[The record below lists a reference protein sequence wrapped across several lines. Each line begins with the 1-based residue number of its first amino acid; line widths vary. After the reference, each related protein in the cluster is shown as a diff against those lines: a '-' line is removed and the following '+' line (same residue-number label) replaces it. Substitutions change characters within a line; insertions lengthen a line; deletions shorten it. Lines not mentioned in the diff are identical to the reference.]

1 MSTNFWLQL
10 KKPILA
16 LAPMEGVT
24 DVAFRTLCREQGAD
38 VVYTEFLAAEAIVHG
53 GPTVLKKMAYRED
66 ERPVVCQIFGKTPA
80 AFATAAQKVQAM
92 GFDGLDLN
100 FGCPA
105 RKVVRHGSGVALLRQ
120 PQYARRLIEAA
131 LEKITIPLSIKV
143 RSSIRKESKD
153 IAPGSTERST
163 ALDLVEA
170 IRDLPVTAI
179 MVHGRGFEQGHS
191 GKIDTDM
198 IRRVKEDF
206 PGLVLAN
213 GGITTPA
220 RVKTMLE
227 ETGADGVG
235 IARGSWGQPW
245 IFSQARQYLSTGS
258 YQPVE
263 WQVVASV
270 IRRHAELLMEY
281 KDAHGLLEFRKH
293 LGRYISGFPGAA
305 QWRAKAVRVETLADV
320 EAVIK
325 AVLRRGLSSEA

>member
-38 VVYTEFLAAEAIVHG
+38 VVYIEFLPAEAIAHG
-53 GPTVLKKMAYRED
+53 APTVLKKMEHRDD
-66 ERPVVCQIFGKTPA
+66 ERPVICQIFGKTPE
-80 AFATAAQKVQAM
+80 AFTAASIKVQAM

-105 RKVVRHGSGVALLRQ
+105 RKVVSHGSGVALLRE
-120 PQYARRLIEAA
+120 PQYARRLVEAA
-131 LEKITIPLSIKV
+131 LEKISIPLSIKV

-153 IAPGSTERST
+153 VAPGSQERST

-170 IRDLPVTAI
+170 IRDVPIAAI
-179 MVHGRGFEQGHS
+179 MVHGRNYEQGHQ
-191 GKIDTDM
+191 GEVDTEM
-198 IRRVKEDF
+198 IRAVKQKF

-213 GGITTPA
+213 GGITTPEQ
-220 RVKTMLE
+220 VKTMLD
-227 ETGADGVG
+227 ETGVDGVG

-245 IFSQARQYLSTGS
+245 IFSQARQYLETGK
-258 YQPVE
+258 YTAIEPQR
-263 WQVVASV
+263 VAD
-270 IRRHAELLMEY
+270 IIQRHATLLMEY
-281 KDAHGLLEFRKH
+281 KGNRGLLEFRKH
-293 LGRYISGFPGAA
+293 FARYISGFPGAA
-305 QWRAKAVRVETLADV
+305 DLRAKAVRVETMDDV

-325 AVLRRGLSSEA
+325 AVIRRHP